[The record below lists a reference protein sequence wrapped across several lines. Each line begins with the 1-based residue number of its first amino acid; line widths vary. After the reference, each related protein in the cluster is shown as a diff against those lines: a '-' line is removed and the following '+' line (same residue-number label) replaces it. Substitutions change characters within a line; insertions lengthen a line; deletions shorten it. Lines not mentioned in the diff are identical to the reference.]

1 MGNIS
6 CCECLW
12 CHKQTRKKYN
22 ALIAKYKKMDDAIPK
37 IKDFNQKYLKCKAIV
52 ALIENEFNCN
62 AQLLYR
68 HCWDLCQSAMC
79 IMNGE
84 ELMNNLIKTVKY
96 NIGTRQRHSN
106 SKRSQG
112 I

>member
-22 ALIAKYKKMDDAIPK
+22 ALI
-37 IKDFNQKYLKCKAIV
+37 
-52 ALIENEFNCN
+52 ESEFNCN

-79 IMNGE
+79 IMDGE

-96 NIGTRQRHSN
+96 KRLAHGKDTQIPNEVKELLQQMPDNIQKQIHA
-106 SKRSQG
+106 K
-112 I
+112 IKKL